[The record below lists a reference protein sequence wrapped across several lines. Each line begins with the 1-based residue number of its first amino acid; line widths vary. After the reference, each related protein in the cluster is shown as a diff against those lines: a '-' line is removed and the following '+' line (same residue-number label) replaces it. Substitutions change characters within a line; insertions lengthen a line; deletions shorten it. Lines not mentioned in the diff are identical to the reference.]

1 MAHVKLHIPGPVE
14 VSAKTFQA
22 MTQPMIG
29 HRGQGFKDLY
39 GRIQPQLQS
48 MLSTQQRIYLS
59 TSSAWGVMEGALTNL
74 CTKKVLN
81 CMCGAF
87 SDKWFDVAKK
97 LGKDAEALQVP
108 WGSPI
113 RAEQIDAR
121 LATGQFDAL
130 TLIHNETSTGTMSPL
145 DEIAALKKKYPDVM
159 FIVDAVS
166 SLTALPHR
174 FDDLGIDQM
183 SFPPFNWNAAPE
195 APAMPVLAEIASKG
209 VSFRNFWATPECSPS
224 RAAMLTGRHGFRTG
238 VVTAITDPMI
248 PSNQLHPSEVT
259 VPKLL
264 KAAGYTSG
272 MLGKYHLG
280 GGEENTAP
288 GYGYEAPNS
297 ALGLDFY
304 QGYWDLPPSVD
315 TTIGGQAADGTYD
328 CGTIGGINVRGAA
341 CFPDGSCVE
350 NVHPLQ
356 AMAMGATPLLKADG
370 TLAATCAEG
379 TCAAVDFTRT
389 NAYYVWPRT
398 ATTPT
403 SAGRA
408 KEPATLENAGRPKPG
423 SCITGS
429 MASSPRSACAFGVA

>member
-39 GRIQPQLQS
+39 GRIQPQLQTL
-48 MLSTQQRIYLS
+48 LSTQQRVYLS

-174 FDDLGIDQM
+174 FDDLGIDILLAGTQKAFALPPGLAVFVASPAALAKAATIKTRGYYFDLLEFEKNALENMTPSTPAISLVYALESKLGDFFAEGLETRYARHTQTNQM
-183 SFPPFNWNAAPE
+183 LKDWATRQGFTLFPEAGFESKTLVCVNNGAKPGGRVIDVATFQKRIKDRGLPHFQHGRRDPGDHRRLDRNPRHRHRRTLSRTTARLPQCNRTTTQGKSPTMRFLAAPQ
-195 APAMPVLAEIASKG
+195 
-209 VSFRNFWATPECSPS
+209 R
-224 RAAMLTGRHGFRTG
+224 
-238 VVTAITDPMI
+238 
-248 PSNQLHPSEVT
+248 
-259 VPKLL
+259 
-264 KAAGYTSG
+264 
-272 MLGKYHLG
+272 
-280 GGEENTAP
+280 
-288 GYGYEAPNS
+288 
-297 ALGLDFY
+297 
-304 QGYWDLPPSVD
+304 
-315 TTIGGQAADGTYD
+315 GQ
-328 CGTIGGINVRGAA
+328 
-341 CFPDGSCVE
+341 
-350 NVHPLQ
+350 
-356 AMAMGATPLLKADG
+356 
-370 TLAATCAEG
+370 
-379 TCAAVDFTRT
+379 
-389 NAYYVWPRT
+389 
-398 ATTPT
+398 
-403 SAGRA
+403 
-408 KEPATLENAGRPKPG
+408 
-423 SCITGS
+423 
-429 MASSPRSACAFGVA
+429 